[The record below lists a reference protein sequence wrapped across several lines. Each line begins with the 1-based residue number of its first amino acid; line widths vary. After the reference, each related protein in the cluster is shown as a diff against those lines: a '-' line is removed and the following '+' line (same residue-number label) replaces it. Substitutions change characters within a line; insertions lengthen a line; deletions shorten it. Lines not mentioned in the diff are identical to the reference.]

1 MTERPDLEGRAR
13 RVRLVVLDAD
23 GVLTDGR
30 ITVLA
35 DGNESRNFFSRDG
48 LGVKIGQRAGL
59 RFAVISGRTSRVVD
73 ARARELGFVECLQG
87 VHDKGSTVRE
97 MAARQG
103 VALDEVAF
111 VGDDLVDL
119 PAMRLAGLAAAPADA
134 DPAARDAAHWVAP
147 SGGGRGAVRE
157 FVELV
162 LRAQGTWDRVT
173 AIYHGRD

>member
-1 MTERPDLEGRAR
+1 MTSHGDLRDRAH

-30 ITVLA
+30 ITVFA

-48 LGVKIGQRAGL
+48 LAVKIAQRAGL
-59 RFAVISGRTSRVVD
+59 RFAVISGRTSKVVEARV
-73 ARARELGFVECLQG
+73 RELGFVECVQG
-87 VHDKGSTVRE
+87 AHDKGGELRE
-97 MAARQG
+97 MAARQN
-103 VALDEVAF
+103 VALDEIAF

-119 PAMRLAGLAAAPADA
+119 PPMRLAGLAAAPADA
-134 DPAARDAAHWVAP
+134 DPAVREAAHWVSP

-157 FVELV
+157 VVELV

-173 AIYHGRD
+173 AVYHGRD

>member
-1 MTERPDLEGRAR
+1 MTASSEVDGRAR

-23 GVLTDGR
+23 GVMTDGR
-30 ITVLA
+30 ITVFA

-48 LGVKIGQRAGL
+48 LAVKIGQRAGL
-59 RFAVISGRTSRVVD
+59 RFAVISGRTSKVVD

-87 VHDKGSTVRE
+87 IHDKGATLRE
-97 MAARQG
+97 LAARQN

-119 PAMRLAGLAAAPADA
+119 PAMRLSGFAAAPADA
-134 DPAARDAAHWVAP
+134 DAEARAAAHWVTP
-147 SGGGRGAVRE
+147 SPGGRGAVRD

-162 LRAQGTWDRVT
+162 LRAQGTWERIT
-173 AIYHGRD
+173 AAYHGRD

>member
-1 MTERPDLEGRAR
+1 MPPSTDVDGRAR

-30 ITVLA
+30 ITVFA

-73 ARARELGFVECLQG
+73 ARAKELGFVECLQG
-87 VHDKGSTVRE
+87 IHDKGSTLRE
-97 MAARQG
+97 MAARQN
-103 VALDEVAF
+103 VELDEVAF

-119 PAMRLAGLAAAPADA
+119 PAMRLSGLAAAPADA
-134 DPAARDAAHWVAP
+134 DPAARAAAHVVTP

-157 FVELV
+157 FIELV

-173 AIYHGRD
+173 AAYHGRD